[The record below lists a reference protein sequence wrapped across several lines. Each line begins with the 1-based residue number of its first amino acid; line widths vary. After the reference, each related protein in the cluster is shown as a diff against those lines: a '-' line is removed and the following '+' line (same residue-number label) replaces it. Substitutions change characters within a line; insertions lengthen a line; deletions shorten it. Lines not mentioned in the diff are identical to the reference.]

1 MEIAGLQKLTL
12 LDYPG
17 KVACTVFLSGCNFR
31 CPYCH
36 NAELIDGLLPPE
48 TDEDGLIAFLE
59 KRRGLLDGVCITGGE
74 PSLRGEELARLLR
87 RVKALSYAVK
97 LDTNGTRPEL
107 LSSLA
112 EEGLIDYVA
121 MDIKNSPDRY
131 AETAGLSRISLDA
144 VRESASFLLSGR
156 VDYEFRTTVVKEL
169 FDDNSFLGIGPWIRG
184 AKRYYLQPFEDRDTV
199 AVRGL
204 HAPSREELTRYQGIM
219 LPFCP
224 DTFIRGRDY

>member
-12 LDYPG
+12 LDFPG

-48 TDEDGLIAFLE
+48 TDEDGLIAFLQ

-97 LDTNGTRPEL
+97 LDTNGTRPGL